1 MASEKQMQAK
11 YNASQATADEWLRR
25 AELAVKKGQDE
36 LAREALMRRKTYETA
51 AQALKVQL
59 EAQSKARQQ
68 LQANVGMLE
77 ARLNEARNKRETLK
91 ARAASAK
98 SSKQIQE
105 VGGAAEARAAGAGAV
120 HDWWE
125 AVLYACVAQL
135 RCRCLF
141 YDNAL

>member
-1 MASEKQMQAK
+1 MGSEKQMQAK

-59 EAQSKARQQ
+59 DAQSKARQQ

-105 VGGAAEARAAGAGAV
+105 VGAAAEARAAGAGAV

-135 RCRCLF
+135 
-141 YDNAL
+141 

>member
-25 AELAVKKGQDE
+25 AELAVRKGQDE

-51 AQALKVQL
+51 AQSLKVQL
-59 EAQSKARQQ
+59 DAQSKAREQ

-105 VGGAAEARAAGAGAV
+105 VRGAAA
-120 HDWWE
+120 
-125 AVLYACVAQL
+125 LL
-135 RCRCLF
+135 RCCCPVLLRARRVLLP
-141 YDNAL
+141 A